1 MTFCIGVF
9 ILHLKTISFP
19 PAVTTLMEIGG
30 AGASARPRERRERAG
45 AGGGG
50 CAGAGFEA
58 GFEAGS
64 GMDADGAARLRSSPQ
79 LPLGGAPKASL

>member
-1 MTFCIGVF
+1 MSICSGVF
-9 ILHLKTISFP
+9 MLHLKKIWVPSC
-19 PAVTTLMEIGG
+19 VTTLMEIPVG
-30 AGASARPRERRERAG
+30 AGASAGPPERRERAG

-58 GFEAGS
+58 GFEA
-64 GMDADGAARLRSSPQ
+64 AEGAARLRSSPQ